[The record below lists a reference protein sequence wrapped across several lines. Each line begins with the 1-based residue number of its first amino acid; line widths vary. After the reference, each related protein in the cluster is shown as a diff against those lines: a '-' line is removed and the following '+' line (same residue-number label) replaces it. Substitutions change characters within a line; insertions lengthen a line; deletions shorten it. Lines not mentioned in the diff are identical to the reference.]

1 MKKGFI
7 LIVFTL
13 FFTCSTAKKN
23 KEIDSGSNYILFD
36 YINLLDGKNYYSLL
50 DSIKNGKSEDF
61 FTLRMAYTKTKIYDP
76 YDNKIDGLRKQI
88 EFNIEEKNFN
98 KALKIAKE
106 ILGKRYIDIRTHL
119 YCSNIYSQIGD
130 SVKSNYHN
138 GIYNGLLNSI
148 YFSGDGK
155 SPKTA
160 FIVIEISEEYDLLN
174 WLNLTQSEQYL
185 TIKDGYSF
193 DIIKAFNENRETEL
207 FFNIVLALK
216 RFSEEMNLH
225 KYD

>member
-1 MKKGFI
+1 M
-7 LIVFTL
+7 
-13 FFTCSTAKKN
+13 
-23 KEIDSGSNYILFD
+23 
-36 YINLLDGKNYYSLL
+36 LDGKDYYSLL
-50 DSIKNGKSEDF
+50 DIIKNGKSEDF

-76 YDNKIDGLRKQI
+76 YDSKIDGLRKQI

-98 KALKIAKE
+98 KALKIAGE

-119 YCSNIYSQIGD
+119 YCRNIYNQIGD

-207 FFNIVLALK
+207 FFNIELALK
-216 RFSEEMNLH
+216 RFSEEMNLQ

>member
-1 MKKGFI
+1 MKKSFI

-23 KEIDSGSNYILFD
+23 KEILEIDSTSNYILFD
-36 YINLLDGKNYYSLL
+36 YINLLDGKDYYSLL

-88 EFNIEEKNFN
+88 RLNIKEKNFN
-98 KALKIAKE
+98 KALEIAKE
-106 ILGKRYIDIRTHL
+106 ILEKRYIDIKTHL
-119 YCSNIYSQIGD
+119 YCSDIYKQLGD
-130 SVKSNYHN
+130 SVKLNYHN
-138 GIYNGLLNSI
+138 GIYNGLLSSI

-207 FFNIVLALK
+207 FFNIDLALK
-216 RFSEEMNLH
+216 RFSKEL
-225 KYD
+225 D